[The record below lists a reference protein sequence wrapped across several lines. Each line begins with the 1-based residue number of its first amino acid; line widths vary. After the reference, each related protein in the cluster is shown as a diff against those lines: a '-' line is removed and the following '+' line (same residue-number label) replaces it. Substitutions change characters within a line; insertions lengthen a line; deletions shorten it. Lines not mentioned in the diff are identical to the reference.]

1 MSAGAFA
8 LSIMRSAPVIS
19 FNAIDVET
27 ANRNWGSIC
36 QIGIVQIRDGR
47 IATEFCT
54 LVDPEEQFEYGNISI
69 HGIDEF
75 AVREAPTMRDLHA
88 DLTQMLQGAV
98 VVSHTSFDKGAIE
111 HACDKCSLRHPNVTW
126 LDTAKVAR
134 RAWPDELGGR
144 GYGLKSLADH
154 FQIPFKHHDALE
166 DARAAA
172 LILLR
177 AVEASGLD
185 IAGWLKR
192 VEQPARL
199 KA

>member
-1 MSAGAFA
+1 M
-8 LSIMRSAPVIS
+8 IS

-36 QIGIVQIRDGR
+36 QIGIVQVRDGR

-54 LVDPEEQFEYGNISI
+54 LVDPEERFEYGNIAI

-75 AVREAPTMRDLHA
+75 AVRDTPTMRDFHA
-88 DLTQMLQGAV
+88 DLIGMLQGAV
-98 VVSHTSFDKGAIE
+98 VVSHTSFDKGAIGY
-111 HACDKCSLRHPNVTW
+111 ACEKCGLPPPNATW

-144 GYGLKSLADH
+144 GYGLKNLADH
-154 FQIPFKHHDALE
+154 FEIRFRHHDALE
-166 DARAAA
+166 DAREAA
-172 LILLR
+172 LILLK

-185 IAGWLKR
+185 IEGWLKR
-192 VEQPARL
+192 VELPVRL
-199 KA
+199 KAQPPRAVGCLGAATPT

>member
-1 MSAGAFA
+1 M
-8 LSIMRSAPVIS
+8 IS

-36 QIGIVQIRDGR
+36 QIGIVQVRDSR
-47 IATEFCT
+47 ITAEFCT
-54 LVDPEEQFEYGNISI
+54 LVDPEEPFEHWNVAI

-75 AVREAPTMRDLHA
+75 AVREAPTMTDLHA
-88 DLTQMLQGAV
+88 DLTRMLQGAA
-98 VVSHTSFDKGAIE
+98 VVSHTSFDKGAIK
-111 HACDKCSLRHPNVTW
+111 HACDKCDLQHPNVTW

-134 RAWPDELGGR
+134 RTWPDELGGR

-172 LILLR
+172 LILLK

-192 VEQPARL
+192 VEQPVRL
-199 KA
+199 KT